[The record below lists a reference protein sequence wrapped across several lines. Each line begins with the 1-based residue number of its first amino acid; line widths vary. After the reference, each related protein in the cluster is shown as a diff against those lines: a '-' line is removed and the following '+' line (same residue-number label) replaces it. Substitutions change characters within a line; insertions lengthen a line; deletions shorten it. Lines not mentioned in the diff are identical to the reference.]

1 MDNSR
6 KAEIAQVLAMFGG
19 MYYAYTKKSSVW
31 GYVGYGFL
39 FSVVGGIIARKVF
52 NVSVWS
58 KTNSTLPPTSSTPT
72 SSTPTS
78 STPTSSTS
86 TQENKT
92 TYDYPQAYK
101 YDGSIMGLTDQTN
114 WVGTDVIDGNS
125 NINGMARYRQEDT
138 SSYTGMPI
146 YSKGESQRFQPH
158 SNPILASK
166 GYMEVTN
173 SPNAKEYL
181 KSNTSK
187 GFYRNGKR
195 VDQVYWFPKD
205 ALTK

>member
-1 MDNSR
+1 MDNSK
-6 KAEIAQVLAMFGG
+6 KAQIFQLLSMFGG
-19 MYYAYTKKSSVW
+19 VYYAHTKKSSIW
-31 GYVGYGFL
+31 GYMGYGFL
-39 FSVVGGIIARKVF
+39 FSVVGGIVGRKIF
-52 NVSVWS
+52 NVSVWN
-58 KTNSTLPPTSSTPT
+58 KTTSALPPTPSTPA
-72 SSTPTS
+72 TPTE
-78 STPTSSTS
+78 
-86 TQENKT
+86 ENKT
-92 TYDYPQAYK
+92 TSNVAQGYK
-101 YDGSIMGLTDQTN
+101 YDASIMGITDQTN
-114 WVGTDVIDGNS
+114 WVSLDVIDANS
-125 NINGMARYRQEDT
+125 NKDGLARYKEEDT
-138 SSYTGMPI
+138 ASYTGMPI

-205 ALTK
+205 ALTKYK

>member
-1 MDNSR
+1 MDNSK
-6 KAEIAQVLAMFGG
+6 KAQIFQLLSMFGG
-19 MYYAYTKKSSVW
+19 VYYAHTKKSSIW
-31 GYVGYGFL
+31 GYMGYGFL
-39 FSVVGGIIARKVF
+39 FSVVGGIVGRKIF

-58 KTNSTLPPTSSTPT
+58 KTTSALPPASTSSTPLPNIEEKN
-72 SSTPTS
+72 TPS
-78 STPTSSTS
+78 
-86 TQENKT
+86 QVA
-92 TYDYPQAYK
+92 QGYK
-101 YDGSIMGLTDQTN
+101 YDASIMGISDQTN
-114 WVGTDVIDGNS
+114 WVSLDVIDANS
-125 NINGMARYRQEDT
+125 NKDGLARYKEEDT
-138 SSYTGMPI
+138 ASYTGMQI

-205 ALTK
+205 ALTKPK

>member
-1 MDNSR
+1 LENSR

-19 MYYAYTKKSSVW
+19 VYYAYTKKSSIW
-31 GYVGYGFL
+31 GYMGYGFL

-52 NVSVWS
+52 NVSVWT
-58 KTNSTLPPTSSTPT
+58 KTTSALPPTTSSTPT
-72 SSTPTS
+72 PPTN
-78 STPTSSTS
+78 TE
-86 TQENKT
+86 ENKT
-92 TYDYPQAYK
+92 TSNVAQAYK
-101 YDGSIMGLTDQTN
+101 YDASIMGLTDQTN
-114 WVGTDVIDGNS
+114 FVSLDVIDANS
-125 NINGMARYRQEDT
+125 NKDGLARYKEEDT

-158 SNPILASK
+158 SNPILANK

-205 ALTK
+205 ALTKYK

>member
-1 MDNSR
+1 MEKELKLTRLRDVVYYHCKKLKGDKCTCGEMDDMER
-6 KAEIAQVLAMFGG
+6 DI
-19 MYYAYTKKSSVW
+19 
-31 GYVGYGFL
+31 
-39 FSVVGGIIARKVF
+39 KVYIK
-52 NVSVWS
+52 N
-58 KTNSTLPPTSSTPT
+58 LL
-72 SSTPTS
+72 
-78 STPTSSTS
+78 
-86 TQENKT
+86 
-92 TYDYPQAYK
+92 DA
-101 YDGSIMGLTDQTN
+101 L
-114 WVGTDVIDGNS
+114 DVIDANS
-125 NINGMARYRQEDT
+125 NKDGLARYKEEDT

-166 GYMEVTN
+166 GYMEVSN

-205 ALTK
+205 ALTKPK